1 MPDIDRE
8 LQEMLD
14 RHKIYQV
21 LTRYCRGVD
30 RGDAA
35 LIKSVYHDDAI
46 DDHGMF
52 KGLGKDFADW
62 IVDFLKDIHQCQHLI
77 GNFTCEFDGDTAFTE
92 TYCLSISDTGQ
103 GQQVTAYN
111 RYIDRFEKR
120 QGEWKI
126 ADRRVVLDITRNDPA
141 SGPIYAE
148 DGWEF
153 TWGRRDKLDPSYLR

>member
-62 IVDFLKDIHQCQHLI
+62 IV
-77 GNFTCEFDGDTAFTE
+77 
-92 TYCLSISDTGQ
+92 
-103 GQQVTAYN
+103 
-111 RYIDRFEKR
+111 
-120 QGEWKI
+120 
-126 ADRRVVLDITRNDPA
+126 
-141 SGPIYAE
+141 
-148 DGWEF
+148 
-153 TWGRRDKLDPSYLR
+153 